1 MLNTADLNSFIFA
14 NYEFNITG
22 FKETRKQI
30 RELLVGIRRAKL
42 HSSNR
47 YLIVQLMRVVYIF
60 IFTPRNSSFPL
71 CLDLKNIHRILK
83 RNQTKLRWV
92 KERSAGGLERGG
104 GR

>member
-60 IFTPRNSSFPL
+60 IFTSRNSPFPFMS
-71 CLDLKNIHRILK
+71 RF
-83 RNQTKLRWV
+83 
-92 KERSAGGLERGG
+92 KEYT
-104 GR
+104 